1 MDKDIELLRK
11 FFKDKERD
19 KSFKI
24 SDDEFTRIKDYLKVL
39 SDLDLCQINIA
50 WDNPN
55 DEKLFCW
62 EIYCCQNGNIII
74 NDIDKIFNGPLPVI
88 FYLRRR

>member
-50 WDNPN
+50 
-55 DEKLFCW
+55 
-62 EIYCCQNGNIII
+62 
-74 NDIDKIFNGPLPVI
+74 
-88 FYLRRR
+88 